1 MNEAPEA
8 RVILST
14 APVDGAGSI
23 ARSLV
28 QERLAACVN
37 VIPAVQSV
45 YRWEGRVQNDEE
57 ALLVIK
63 SVSGRIDELM
73 SRLTQLHPYDVPEV
87 LVLPVDGGSGRY
99 LEWVSDACAPDGS
112 S

>member
-1 MNEAPEA
+1 MKEAPES

-14 APVDGAGSI
+14 APAERAGGI

-37 VIPAVQSV
+37 VIPAVLSV
-45 YRWEGRVQNDEE
+45 YRWEGRVQTDEE
-57 ALLVIK
+57 VLLVMK
-63 SVSGRIDELM
+63 SVARRVDDLV
-73 SRLTQLHPYDVPEV
+73 SRLLELHPYDVPEV
-87 LVLPVDGGSGRY
+87 LVLPVDGGSARY

>member
-1 MNEAPEA
+1 MTGSAEV
-8 RVILST
+8 RIVLST
-14 APVDGAGSI
+14 TPPERAGSL

-37 VIPAVQSV
+37 VIPAIQSV
-45 YRWEGRVQNDEE
+45 YRWEGRVQDDQE

-63 SVSGRIDELM
+63 SVSGRVEELV
-73 SRLTQLHPYDVPEV
+73 SRLTELHPYDVPEA
-87 LVLPVDGGSGRY
+87 LVLPVDGGSARY
-99 LEWVSDACAPDGS
+99 LEWVSEACAPDGS